1 MKCPKCGSTHISN
14 REVGKRSGAT
24 MGSLLGAAVGTATA
38 LRGAQ
43 VGATL
48 GAVGGPIGMVAG
60 GLTGAILTGLLAGS
74 AGCAV
79 GSVAGNMA
87 DANFLDNRGC
97 LDCGHTFREDVAPTS
112 VNVQYTPGTARPA
125 SASDI
130 EPHAPHAAGAT
141 HPNGAGQPS
150 TVAMQFYED

>member
-1 MKCPKCGSTHISN
+1 MMKCPRCGSPHIAN
-14 REVGKRSGAT
+14 REVGKRTGAT
-24 MGSLLGAAVGTATA
+24 VGSLVGAAVGTATA

-48 GAVGGPIGMVAG
+48 GAMAGPVGMVAG

-87 DANFLDNRGC
+87 DANFLDNRAC
-97 LDCGHTFREDVAPTS
+97 LDCGHTFREDVAPTA
-112 VNVQYTPGTARPA
+112 VHLQYTPAPGSPDPTSRP
-125 SASDI
+125 
-130 EPHAPHAAGAT
+130 
-141 HPNGAGQPS
+141 HPGNGQPS
-150 TVAMQFYED
+150 GGTMSMHFHDD

>member
-1 MKCPKCGSTHISN
+1 MKCPRCGSTHISN
-14 REVGKRSGAT
+14 REVGKRTGAT
-24 MGSLLGAAVGTATA
+24 VGSLVGAAVGTATA

-43 VGATL
+43 MGAAL

-60 GLTGAILTGLLAGS
+60 GITGAIVTGLLAGS

-87 DANFLDNRGC
+87 DSNFLDNRAC

-112 VNVQYTPGTARPA
+112 VNVQYTPGTPPVGGTQAESRP
-125 SASDI
+125 
-130 EPHAPHAAGAT
+130 PQAGG
-141 HPNGAGQPS
+141 PGQPS
-150 TVAMQFYED
+150 SVAMHFYEE